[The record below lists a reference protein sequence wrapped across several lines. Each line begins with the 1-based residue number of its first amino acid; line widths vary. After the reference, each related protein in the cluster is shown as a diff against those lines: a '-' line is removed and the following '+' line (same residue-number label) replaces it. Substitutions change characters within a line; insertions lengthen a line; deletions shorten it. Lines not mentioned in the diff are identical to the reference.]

1 MDCRKVV
8 EALARHDPAG
18 RPEGAV
24 ERHLARCSDCRSTYE
39 ELRAVDATVR
49 EALVFEHPPDF
60 WEDFYRGLKS
70 RLKAREI

>member
-8 EALARHDPAG
+8 EKLARHDPAG
-18 RPEGAV
+18 RPEEAV
-24 ERHLARCSDCRSTYE
+24 ERHLARCRDCRSTYE

-49 EALVFEHPPDF
+49 EALVFEHQPNF

>member
-1 MDCRKVV
+1 MECRKVV
-8 EALARHDPAG
+8 EILARHDLAG
-18 RPEGAV
+18 RPEVAV

-70 RLKAREI
+70 RLKARQI